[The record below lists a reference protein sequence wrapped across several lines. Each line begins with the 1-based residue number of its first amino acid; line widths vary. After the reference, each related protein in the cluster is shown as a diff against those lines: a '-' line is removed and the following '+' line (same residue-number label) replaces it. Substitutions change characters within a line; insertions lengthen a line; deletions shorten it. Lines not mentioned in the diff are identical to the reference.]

1 MFEFIL
7 EILFE
12 LSGNL
17 VCAGVLALPIILG
30 ARDSAKR
37 NKRTVWEELMSDE

>member
-1 MFEFIL
+1 MLF
-7 EILFE
+7 EIL
-12 LSGNL
+12 GNL

-37 NKRTVWEELMSDE
+37 NKRTVWEELLSED